1 MHKVHLQTPE
11 LIDHQ
16 REFKHGTG
24 AIMTVFFNLI
34 LLQQLNCLAMRH
46 VIQDGPDSCIE
57 EWILFDYADE
67 LQVLTERRLCQA
79 DLLSS
84 AGWVTLE
91 DNKLIAV
98 T

>member
-16 REFKHGTG
+16 REFKHGTD

-57 EWILFDYADE
+57 E
-67 LQVLTERRLCQA
+67 
-79 DLLSS
+79 
-84 AGWVTLE
+84 
-91 DNKLIAV
+91 
-98 T
+98 